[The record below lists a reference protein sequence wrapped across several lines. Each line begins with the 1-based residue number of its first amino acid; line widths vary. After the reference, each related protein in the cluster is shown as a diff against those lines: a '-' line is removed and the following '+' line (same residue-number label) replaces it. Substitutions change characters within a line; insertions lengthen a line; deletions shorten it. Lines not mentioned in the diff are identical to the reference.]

1 MRVELLV
8 RDGAAVK
15 DASRRGQGRP
25 VDLADKTLLGDGEAV
40 PVKFELP
47 PMELGNHVLVLKVKA
62 PPGSSNASDQYLES
76 PVDVSEHQTHVL
88 LVAGG
93 PMRDYQYVRTLLF
106 RDKSVKVDVLLQSG
120 QPGMS
125 QEATAILNDFPST
138 RQEMADYDCLVA
150 FDPDWKALKP
160 EQVKTLYDWV
170 DQDHGGMIVVAGA
183 VNAGRTSESWVQ
195 EPDLAMI
202 RKLYP
207 VEFNQGVS
215 VSSNVTFSSEEPWP
229 LEFTREGLQ
238 AAYLWLGD
246 TAIAS
251 QAAWAQFTGV
261 YSFCPVRDKKAGATV
276 LARFSD
282 PRTAGRPATNLHGS
296 AALQC
301 IAHPVPGQRRNVASA
316 ANRSHPVRP
325 ILDQDHS
332 LRGPGAPPPPVGAG
346 HALDRPRPLQRRR
359 FGGGPGATAKLAH
372 GTVGCPQRDALRHPR
387 RHRSANRDDDP

>member
-1 MRVELLV
+1 MLPGGTETRLGEALEQLYREERNTPVSGIVVFSDGGLNAGASPDMAEELARESHIPIYTVGLGSEKKPVDVRVAELNVPSRVFPGDRVAVEGSIQGFGLKGRTVRVELLV

-207 VEFNQGVS
+207 VEFNQGV
-215 VSSNVTFSSEEPWP
+215 TC
-229 LEFTREGLQ
+229 R
-238 AAYLWLGD
+238 
-246 TAIAS
+246 
-251 QAAWAQFTGV
+251 
-261 YSFCPVRDKKAGATV
+261 AT
-276 LARFSD
+276 
-282 PRTAGRPATNLHGS
+282 
-296 AALQC
+296 
-301 IAHPVPGQRRNVASA
+301 
-316 ANRSHPVRP
+316 
-325 ILDQDHS
+325 
-332 LRGPGAPPPPVGAG
+332 
-346 HALDRPRPLQRRR
+346 
-359 FGGGPGATAKLAH
+359 
-372 GTVGCPQRDALRHPR
+372 
-387 RHRSANRDDDP
+387 